1 MRYWYGYT
9 AESLILGHG
18 RTIRQLVPQSNE
30 LRRLL
35 DTANEYYARYA
46 ATSGR
51 RTQIV
56 SAETFIAAILAPLAV
71 QELGI
76 SSPAATAFSS
86 AGQVLR
92 LFDGLRIDQVA
103 INLFNGRTASA
114 YAEADVR
121 DIATRVARGFDDGDL
136 LVLPRDATRLQTQE
150 ILNTLP
156 GALVF
161 LLSRSHAERKA
172 FSNYLR
178 RGTAPILS
186 TDTRI
191 ALAKSRPVLR
201 TWEREARL
209 LKERTHS

>member
-1 MRYWYGYT
+1 MHSYHYDTQSSEENTMRYWYGYT

-46 ATSGR
+46 ATSVR

-76 SSPAATAFSS
+76 SSSAATVFSS

-92 LFDGLRIDQVA
+92 IFDGINTEHVA
-103 INLFNGRTASA
+103 INLFNGRTSSV
-114 YAEADVR
+114 Y
-121 DIATRVARGFDDGDL
+121 
-136 LVLPRDATRLQTQE
+136 
-150 ILNTLP
+150 
-156 GALVF
+156 
-161 LLSRSHAERKA
+161 SS
-172 FSNYLR
+172 S
-178 RGTAPILS
+178 
-186 TDTRI
+186 
-191 ALAKSRPVLR
+191 
-201 TWEREARL
+201 
-209 LKERTHS
+209 